1 MVVHAGA
8 RTVDDKKEQVMRI
21 RIRRVGLAAMLLVA
35 CASALILS
43 RSPAWAD
50 STGCDV
56 VEVAVWTRVG
66 ARIHVLCTQTVLG
79 DVKFFA
85 ISASDPDASRIES
98 LATSALVA
106 KRQLNIMYD
115 PDPANNPPG
124 CAADNCRLLEAAL
137 LR

>member
-1 MVVHAGA
+1 MAHPGA
-8 RTVDDKKEQVMRI
+8 LVVDDKKEQVMRI
-21 RIRRVGLAAMLLVA
+21 RVRRVGLAGTLLMV
-35 CASALILS
+35 CASSLIIS

-50 STGCDV
+50 FAGCDV

-66 ARIHVLCTQTVLG
+66 ARIHVLCNQTFLG
-79 DVKFFA
+79 TVKFFA

-106 KRQLNIMYD
+106 KRQLNIEFD
-115 PDPANNPPG
+115 PNPANIPPG
-124 CAADNCRLLEAAL
+124 CDPSNCRLLEAAF

>member
-1 MVVHAGA
+1 MRSRRIHRLGVVA
-8 RTVDDKKEQVMRI
+8 T
-21 RIRRVGLAAMLLVA
+21 LAVVA
-35 CASALILS
+35 ASALIMS
-43 RSPAWAD
+43 RSPALAD
-50 STGCDV
+50 FAGCDV

-79 DVKFFA
+79 NVRFFA

-106 KRQLNIMYD
+106 KRQLNIEFD
-115 PDPANNPPG
+115 PDPANIPPG
-124 CAADNCRLLEAAL
+124 CDPSNCRLLEAAF